1 MMPADTPLG
10 TTTMDDGNGPHLT
23 LADLGWSDHFA
34 QDCAETDATLVPMR
48 ICSVQR
54 AMATGLGPDGE
65 RPLGYPPELRAGKL
79 AVGDWVL
86 VDAETGRIARVLD
99 RVSVLS
105 RRAAGIEAKPQLL
118 AANVDTL
125 FITTS
130 CNADFNPA
138 RLERYMVLALDAG
151 VDPVILLTKTD
162 QADDPDSYV
171 AQARALSD
179 KLAGVIALNAKDPA
193 QVAHLSQWCGPGQT
207 VAFVGSS
214 GVGKSTLIN
223 ALTGSGQ
230 ATAAMRQDDAKGRH
244 TTTARSLHLM
254 AGGGLVIDMPGMRE
268 LGLHD
273 VSGGIDELFDD
284 ITALTTQCRFRDCKH
299 LAEPGCAV
307 QQAVADGL
315 LDAARLDRWRKLKS
329 EDALNSTSMTV
340 SRRRARA
347 LGKAHQAEQLA
358 NRNAKGSKPAS
369 KSAPKPSKGP
379 RKG

>member
-1 MMPADTPLG
+1 MPEQTPIP
-10 TTTMDDGNGPHLT
+10 DPVVQAVT
-23 LADLGWSDHFA
+23 LADLGWSRHFA
-34 QDCAETDATLVPMR
+34 DQCHDTAGLLPMR
-48 ICSVQR
+48 IISVQR
-54 AMATGLGPDGE
+54 AMATGLDPAGEHHLGFPPDM
-65 RPLGYPPELRAGKL
+65 RAGGL

-86 VDAETGRIARVLD
+86 VDPETRRIARVLE
-99 RVSVLS
+99 RLSLLS

-138 RLERYMVLALDAG
+138 RLERYLVLALDAG
-151 VDPVILLTKTD
+151 VAPVIVLTKTD
-162 QADDPDSYV
+162 QADN
-171 AQARALSD
+171 AQDYAEQAGALSD
-179 KLAGVIALNAKDPA
+179 KLDGVIALNAKDPA
-193 QVAHLSQWCGPGQT
+193 QIGALARWCGPGRT

-223 ALTGSGQ
+223 ALTGSAQ
-230 ATAAMRQDDAKGRH
+230 ATADMRQDDAKGRH

-273 VSGGIDELFDD
+273 VAGGIAELFED
-284 ITALTTQCRFRDCKH
+284 ITTLTTRCKFRDCKH

-307 QQAVADGL
+307 QAAVAAGQIDP
-315 LDAARLDRWRKLKS
+315 ARLDRWRKLKS
-329 EDALNSTSMTV
+329 EDKLNTTSMTV

-347 LGKAHQAEQLA
+347 LTRAHKAEQDA
-358 NRNAKGSKPAS
+358 SRNAKGAKPG
-369 KSAPKPSKGP
+369 KGP

>member
-1 MMPADTPLG
+1 MPADTPKDEG
-10 TTTMDDGNGPHLT
+10 KGPVLT
-23 LADLGWSDHFA
+23 LADLGWSEHFA
-34 QDCAETDATLVPMR
+34 AQCEKDDAGLTPMR
-48 ICSVQR
+48 VCSVQR
-54 AMATGLGPDGE
+54 TTATGLGPDGE
-65 RPLGYPPELRAGKL
+65 RPLGYPPELCAGKL

-86 VDAETGRIARVLD
+86 VEPETGRIARVLE

-105 RRAAGIEAKPQLL
+105 RRAVGIEAKPQLL

-151 VDPVILLTKTD
+151 VEPVIMLTKTD
-162 QADDPDSYV
+162 QTDDPESYV

-193 QVAHLSQWCGPGQT
+193 QVAQVSQWCGAGRT

-223 ALTGSGQ
+223 ALTGGGQ

-254 AGGGLVIDMPGMRE
+254 ASGGLVIDMPGMRE

-273 VSGGIDELFDD
+273 VSGGIDELFGD
-284 ITALTTQCRFRDCKH
+284 ITALTEQCKFRDCAH
-299 LAEPGCAV
+299 VAEPGCAV
-307 QQAVADGL
+307 QEAVAAGT
-315 LDAARLDRWRKLKS
+315 LDPARLDRWRKLKS

-347 LGKAHQAEQLA
+347 MSKAHQAAQTA
-358 NRNAKGSKPAS
+358 SRKPKGSGKP
-369 KSAPKPSKGP
+369 P
-379 RKG
+379 RKS

>member
-1 MMPADTPLG
+1 MPVDTPL
-10 TTTMDDGNGPHLT
+10 DEGNGPVLT
-23 LADLGWSDHFA
+23 LADLGWSEHFA
-34 QDCAETDATLVPMR
+34 TQCGKDDAAFVPMR
-48 ICSVQR
+48 VCSVQR
-54 AMATGLGPDGE
+54 TTATGLGPDGE

-86 VDAETGRIARVLD
+86 VEPDTGRIARVLE

-151 VDPVILLTKTD
+151 VEPVIMLTKTD
-162 QADDPDSYV
+162 QTDDPESYV

-179 KLAGVIALNAKDPA
+179 KVAGVIALNAKDPA
-193 QVAHLSQWCGPGQT
+193 QVAQVSQWCGPGRT

-223 ALTGSGQ
+223 ALTGGGQ

-254 AGGGLVIDMPGMRE
+254 AGEGLVIDMPGMRE

-273 VSGGIDELFDD
+273 VSGGIDELFGD
-284 ITALTTQCRFRDCKH
+284 ITALTEQCKFRDCNH
-299 LAEPGCAV
+299 VAEPGCAV
-307 QQAVADGL
+307 QAAVAAGA
-315 LDAARLDRWRKLKS
+315 LDPARLDRWRKLKS

-347 LGKAHQAEQLA
+347 LGKAHQAAQTA
-358 NRNAKGSKPAS
+358 NRKTKGATTGKQ
-369 KSAPKPSKGP
+369 P
-379 RKG
+379 RKK

>member
-1 MMPADTPLG
+1 MMPADT
-10 TTTMDDGNGPHLT
+10 TFDDAPDNGVALD
-23 LADLGWSDHFA
+23 DLGWSAHFA
-34 QDCAETDATLVPMR
+34 AQAADLAADQTEDATDTVPMR
-48 ICSVQR
+48 VSAVQR
-54 AMATGLGPDGE
+54 TTATGIGVAGE

-79 AVGDWVL
+79 AVGDWVM
-86 VDAETGRIARVLD
+86 VETATGRITRILD

-105 RRAAGIEAKPQLL
+105 RRAAGIEAKQQLL

-138 RLERYMVLALDAG
+138 RLERYMILALDAG
-151 VDPVILLTKTD
+151 IAPVIILTKTD
-162 QADDPDSYV
+162 QSPDPDSYI
-171 AQARALSD
+171 AQSRALSD
-179 KLAGVIALNAKDPA
+179 KLEAVIGLNAKDPA
-193 QVAHLSQWCGPGQT
+193 QIAQVARWCGPGRT

-223 ALTGSGQ
+223 ALTGGMQ
-230 ATAAMRQDDAKGRH
+230 ATAGMRQDDAKGRH

-284 ITALTTQCRFRDCKH
+284 ITTLIQACKFRDCQH
-299 LAEPGCAV
+299 IAEPGCAV
-307 QQAVADGL
+307 QKAVAAGDI
-315 LDAARLDRWRKLKS
+315 DPARLDRWRKLKS
-329 EDALNSTSMTV
+329 EDAMNSTSMTL

-347 LGKAHQAEQLA
+347 LNKAHQAAQTA
-358 NRNAKGSKPAS
+358 NHTGKSGRPDKGA
-369 KSAPKPSKGP
+369 
-379 RKG
+379 RK

>member
-1 MMPADTPLG
+1 MQDEPSSPDQHSG
-10 TTTMDDGNGPHLT
+10 TLT
-23 LADLGWSDHFA
+23 DLGWSAHFA
-34 QDCAETDATLVPMR
+34 DQVMDMDGLLPMR
-48 ICSVQR
+48 ITAVQR
-54 AMATGLGPDGE
+54 AMATGLDTTGE
-65 RPLGYPPELRAGKL
+65 HALGFPPELRAGGL
-79 AVGDWVL
+79 AVGDWVM
-86 VDAETGRIARVLD
+86 VDPETGRIAAVLD
-99 RVSVLS
+99 RLSLLS

-138 RLERYMVLALDAG
+138 RLERYLVLALDAG
-151 VDPVILLTKTD
+151 VQPVIVLTKTD
-162 QADDPDSYV
+162 QAEDFQTYV
-171 AQARALSD
+171 DQARALSD
-179 KLAGVIALNAKDPA
+179 RLDGVVALNAKDRA
-193 QVAHLSQWCGPGQT
+193 QIGAFSRWLGPGRT

-230 ATAAMRQDDAKGRH
+230 ATAEMRQDDAKGRH
-244 TTTARSLHLM
+244 TTTARSLHLI

-273 VSGGIDELFDD
+273 VAGGIAELFAD
-284 ITALTTQCRFRDCKH
+284 ITDLTGHCKFRDCKH

-307 QQAVADGL
+307 QAAVAEGR
-315 LDAARLDRWRKLKS
+315 LDPARLDRWRKLAS
-329 EDALNSTSMTV
+329 EDALNTTSMTV

-347 LGKAHQAEQLA
+347 LTRAHKAEQDA
-358 NRNAKGSKPAS
+358 NRNAKTARPGKGS
-369 KSAPKPSKGP
+369 

>member
-1 MMPADTPLG
+1 MQDKPPSADRTG
-10 TTTMDDGNGPHLT
+10 TAHSLT
-23 LADLGWSDHFA
+23 DLGWSAHFA
-34 QDCAETDATLVPMR
+34 EQQDAAAGLLPMR
-48 ICSVQR
+48 IISVQR
-54 AMATGLGPDGE
+54 AMATGLDAQGE
-65 RPLGYPPELRAGKL
+65 HVLGFPPELRAGGL

-86 VDAETGRIARVLD
+86 VDPDTGRIAKVLD
-99 RVSVLS
+99 RLSLLS

-138 RLERYMVLALDAG
+138 RLERYLVLALDAG
-151 VDPVILLTKTD
+151 IAPVIVLTKTD
-162 QADDPDSYV
+162 QAEAPEDFV

-193 QVAHLSQWCGPGQT
+193 QVARLSEWCGPGRT

-223 ALTGSGQ
+223 ALTGSLQ
-230 ATAAMRQDDAKGRH
+230 ATAEMRQDDAKGRH

-273 VSGGIDELFDD
+273 VAGGIAELFED
-284 ITALTTQCRFRDCKH
+284 ITLLTTECKFRDCKH
-299 LAEPGCAV
+299 MAEPGCAV
-307 QQAVADGL
+307 QAAVAAGQ
-315 LDAARLDRWRKLKS
+315 LDPARLDRWRKLKS
-329 EDALNSTSMTV
+329 EDRLNTTSMTV
-340 SRRRARA
+340 SRRQARA
-347 LGKAHQAEQLA
+347 LTRAHKAEQDA
-358 NRNAKGSKPAS
+358 NRNAKSAKPG
-369 KSAPKPSKGP
+369 KGP

>member
-1 MMPADTPLG
+1 MPDQIPLPDTDGPTAPLS
-10 TTTMDDGNGPHLT
+10 
-23 LADLGWSDHFA
+23 DLGWSMHFA
-34 QDCAETDATLVPMR
+34 DQWDQTDGMIALR
-48 ICSVQR
+48 ITSVQR
-54 AMATGLGPDGE
+54 ALATGLGPSGE
-65 RPLGYPPELRAGKL
+65 HMLGFPPDLRAGGL

-86 VDAETGRIARVLD
+86 ADPATGRIARVLD
-99 RVSVLS
+99 RQSILS

-138 RLERYMVLALDAG
+138 RLERYLVLALDSG
-151 VDPVILLTKTD
+151 ITPVIVLTKSDQTD
-162 QADDPDSYV
+162 AIDSYL

-179 KLAGVIALNAKDPA
+179 KIAAVVALNAKDPE
-193 QVAHLSQWCGPGQT
+193 QVSRLSHWCGPGRT

-223 ALTGSGQ
+223 ALTGSKQ

-254 AGGGLVIDMPGMRE
+254 AEGGLVIDMPGMRE

-273 VSGGIDELFDD
+273 VAGGIDELFGD
-284 ITALTTQCRFRDCKH
+284 ITALTETCRFRDCKH
-299 LAEPGCAV
+299 VAEPGCAV
-307 QQAVADGL
+307 RQAVEDGT
-315 LDAARLDRWRKLKS
+315 LDPSRLERWRKLKS
-329 EDALNSTSMTV
+329 EDAMNTTSMTV
-340 SRRRARA
+340 SRREARA
-347 LGKAHQAEQLA
+347 LARAHRTAQEVQRSPKGTRPGK
-358 NRNAKGSKPAS
+358 P
-369 KSAPKPSKGP
+369 P

>member
-1 MMPADTPLG
+1 MPADT
-10 TTTMDDGNGPHLT
+10 TQDDGIGPALN
-23 LADLGWSDHFA
+23 LIDLGWSAHFA
-34 QDCAETDATLVPMR
+34 EQCTDADAALVPMR
-48 ICSVQR
+48 VASVQR
-54 AMATGLGPDGE
+54 NTATGLGPDGE
-65 RPLGYPPELRAGKL
+65 RPLGYPPELRAGRL

-86 VDAETGRIARVLD
+86 VDPGTGRIARVLD

-118 AANVDTL
+118 ATNVDTL
-125 FITTS
+125 FIPTS

-162 QADDPDSYV
+162 QTDDPESYV

-193 QVAHLSQWCGPGQT
+193 QVVQVSDWCGPGRT

-214 GVGKSTLIN
+214 GVGKSPLIN
-223 ALTGSGQ
+223 ALTGSIQ

-273 VSGGIDELFDD
+273 VAGGIDELFDD
-284 ITALTTQCRFRDCKH
+284 ITALTSQCKFRDCKH

-307 QQAVADGL
+307 QAAVAAEEL
-315 LDAARLDRWRKLKS
+315 AAARLERWRKLKS

-347 LGKAHQAEQLA
+347 LGKAHQAEQAA
-358 NRNAKGSKPAS
+358 NRSAKGVKPA
-369 KSAPKPSKGP
+369 KGP
-379 RKG
+379 RKS